1 MCGRLSEKVETKMAK
16 RGRPTKQHDAKTT
29 GYRIRMTETE
39 MQQLDE
45 LQQLCDT
52 SKAEVIRHALACYYN
67 KTIKKKKKEQN
78 DECCT

>member
-1 MCGRLSEKVETKMAK
+1 MAK

-45 LQQLCDT
+45 LQRLCGT
-52 SKAEVIRHALACYYN
+52 SKAEVIRHALACYYT